1 LLQRVTLAAVLSIGV
16 FAVLSYPAIAAAR
29 TLSDIDVRM
38 RLSRPSIRLGEPV
51 WVVVS
56 IRNATSAPLAID
68 IAGYCPSFRTM
79 PMTVD
84 VAGATPGTGRNMI
97 CQYGLPG
104 GDCMEATATVVAPG
118 ASVYHRYPLEGDFR
132 LTHPGV
138 DVNKRS
144 ARVCGEFECAH
155 ALS

>member
-68 IAGYCPSFRTM
+68 IAGCCR
-79 PMTVD
+79 
-84 VAGATPGTGRNMI
+84 
-97 CQYGLPG
+97 LPG

-118 ASVYHRYPLEGDFR
+118 APVYHRYPLEGDFR

-144 ARVCGEFECAH
+144 ARVYGEFECAH